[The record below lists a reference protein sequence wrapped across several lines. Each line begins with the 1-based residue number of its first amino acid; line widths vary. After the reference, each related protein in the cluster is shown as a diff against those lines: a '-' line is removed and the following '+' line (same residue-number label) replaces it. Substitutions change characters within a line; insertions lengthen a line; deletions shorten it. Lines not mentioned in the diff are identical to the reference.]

1 MQVYPDMN
9 IRFPAGKEKEL
20 VAAMRALCG
29 ALWQWQDKDTHGKP
43 VESGSLYFHRDATTG
58 HVPCTLCIC
67 RRDANLFVVVN
78 IVPDKMGDHISKSQ
92 YVELLREFD
101 ERIACPATEGVGG
114 MTSIDAETETLAD
127 HFSSEELRLLKLF
140 CSSSNASDL
149 GSHPSDQEKW
159 MAFLIAVHRNG
170 KNVHCDTFR
179 ACLRSER
186 CWPEHGIDRLVS
198 EYDFAMQLLR
208 QNKMAL

>member
-1 MQVYPDMN
+1 MPYGSGKTKTRTANPWKVVACTFTETRRPVTCLALARICSAMQ
-9 IRFPAGKEKEL
+9 ICL
-20 VAAMRALCG
+20 SSS
-29 ALWQWQDKDTHGKP
+29 T
-43 VESGSLYFHRDATTG
+43 SSLTKT
-58 HVPCTLCIC
+58 
-67 RRDANLFVVVN
+67 
-78 IVPDKMGDHISKSQ
+78 GDHISKSQ

-114 MTSIDAETETLAD
+114 MTSIDAEKETLTD

-170 KNVHCDTFR
+170 KNVHCDTFG

-198 EYDFAMQLLR
+198 EYDFAMRLLR